1 MPKFYVVPSSE
12 LKTDEINAMRTN
24 VARALVNLALDKKI
38 AASEDQLIVR
48 DIQPNTDLAF
58 ATNNWVNQALLAPN
72 AWTQDFLTALAGAQQ
87 KRCIAFYKVVNL
99 TAIPQINLSRFS
111 LGTTSVLGT
120 IDLEALYAEQQTTGF
135 FGPVFWADGENVRVE
150 HYPLAGI
157 AAGAERIAFPGL
169 VVEALGQNISV
180 DAKSRLAEAKYLTP

>member
-1 MPKFYVVPSSE
+1 
-12 LKTDEINAMRTN
+12 MRAN
-24 VARALVNLALDKKI
+24 VARALVKIALDKKL
-38 AASEDQLIVR
+38 ATSEDQLIVR
-48 DIQPNTDLAF
+48 DIQPTVDLAF
-58 ATNNWVNQALLAPN
+58 ATNNWVNQGLLAPN

-111 LGTTSVLGT
+111 LGATSVLGT

-150 HYPLAGI
+150 HYPLAGVAI
-157 AAGAERIAFPGL
+157 GAERIAFPGL
-169 VVEALGQNISV
+169 VVEPLGQNISV
-180 DAKSRLAEAKYLTP
+180 DAKSRLAEAKYLSP